1 VGQFGPPLFALSRI
15 KLTKLS
21 TFGLPFLPQVV
32 CMIHCKP
39 VAKAA
44 KLLKTFAILTQTV
57 CAATI
62 TELGIR
68 GGCGN

>member
-1 VGQFGPPLFALSRI
+1 
-15 KLTKLS
+15 
-21 TFGLPFLPQVV
+21 
-32 CMIHCKP
+32 MIHCKP